1 MMNHCVSIRLLWP
14 VLLIVISLSSSCRPE
29 APTATSTEAPLFVAP
44 DTNTIPEGDF
54 GDMVRYGRQLVVN
67 TAYYIGPD
75 GIVSQNLDNKMTCNN
90 CHLDAGTRAYAHNF
104 FSSHARYP
112 QYRGRENKIL
122 TLSQRINNCIERPH
136 HGKPLPLDSKEMIA
150 MTSYMRWIAE
160 GVPTGQRVKGDNG
173 IDLVYPDR
181 AADPEKGALIYAQHC
196 MSCHG
201 KDGAGQW
208 NFDSSGYINPPL
220 WGKDSYEGGSSIHRV
235 LKSARFIK
243 ANMPDKL
250 AFWYKPVLTDE
261 EAIDVAAFVNDD
273 RIHPRPF
280 PPKTVSQY
288 ENTKMKPID
297 YGSGPY
303 ADTFSEMQHKFG
315 PFQPIID
322 YHKEHNLPVVF

>member
-208 NFDSSGYINPPL
+208 NFDSSGYIYPPL